1 MARVPI
7 VALGPLPTQLR
18 GRRVLLRPLVL
29 GDFDAWREVRQRNR
43 DWLTRWEPKPPAGQP
58 DDTESKP
65 AFNARCGARERE
77 WQLGTGY
84 GFGIFVEGARHPAPA
99 AAWAL
104 AGEINLSGVQRG
116 PFQNT
121 YVGYWIDEAQAG
133 NGYVPESLVTVARFA
148 FEDLR
153 LHRIQ
158 VAIIPRNRASRR
170 VAEKLGLRDEG
181 VAVRYLAIDG
191 TWEDHIRYAMT
202 AEEWAE
208 RGEELVEE
216 WIGPPPAPMIRLR
229 GRTGA

>member
-1 MARVPI
+1 
-7 VALGPLPTQLR
+7 VAPGPLPTQLS

-29 GDFDAWREVRQRNR
+29 ADFPAWREVRQRNR
-43 DWLTRWEPKPPAGQP
+43 EWLLRWEPKAPPGQP

-84 GFGIFVEGARHPAPA
+84 GFGIFVGN
-99 AAWAL
+99 AL

-116 PFQNT
+116 PFQNA

-133 NGYVPESLVTVARFA
+133 NGYVPESLVTVSRFA

-158 VAIIPRNRASRR
+158 VAIIPRNSASRR
-170 VAEKLGLRDEG
+170 VAEKLELRDEG
-181 VAVRYLAIDG
+181 VARRYLAING
-191 TWEDHIRYAMT
+191 RWEDHIRYALT

-208 RGEELVEE
+208 RGPDLLDE
-216 WIGPPPAPMIRLR
+216 WVGAPPGPVLRLR
-229 GRTGA
+229 QR

>member
-1 MARVPI
+1 MA
-7 VALGPLPTQLR
+7 GPLPTELHSK
-18 GRRVLLRPLVL
+18 RVLLRPLVL
-29 GDFDAWREVRQRNR
+29 SDFGAWREVRQRNR
-43 DWLTRWEPKPPAGQP
+43 EWLTKWEPKPPPGQP

-84 GFGIFVEGARHPAPA
+84 GFGIFVEGAGRPAQGA
-99 AAWAL
+99 ARAL
-104 AGEINLSGVQRG
+104 AGEINLSGIQRG
-116 PFQNT
+116 PFQNS

-170 VAEKLGLRDEG
+170 VVEKLALRDEG
-181 VAVRYLAIDG
+181 VAVRYLAING
-191 TWEDHIRYAMT
+191 RWEDHIRYAMT

-208 RGEELVEE
+208 RSQELVDQ
-216 WIGPPPAPMIRLR
+216 WIGPRPSPILRLR
-229 GRTGA
+229 RGNTA